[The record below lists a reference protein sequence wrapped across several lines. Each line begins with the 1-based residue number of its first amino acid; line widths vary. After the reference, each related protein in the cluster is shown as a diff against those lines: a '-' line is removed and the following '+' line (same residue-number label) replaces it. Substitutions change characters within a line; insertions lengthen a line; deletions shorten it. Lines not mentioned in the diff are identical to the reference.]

1 MTVTRILED
10 EIVKMESGQPSRAW
24 YASRGAIANG
34 AGVGGRGTPLAPN
47 VFVEMMAQNAKNIT

>member
-1 MTVTRILED
+1 MSSYSHVRTLLRRIH
-10 EIVKMESGQPSRAW
+10 
-24 YASRGAIANG
+24 GAIANG

>member
-1 MTVTRILED
+1 MSWALE
-10 EIVKMESGQPSRAW
+10 VVM
-24 YASRGAIANG
+24 GAIANG